1 MSTVNSAAAHT
12 LDEEEIAT
20 KQHDQVSN
28 DQSQNDPSED
38 FHGKSLSHVGQVFM
52 TKKT

>member
-28 DQSQNDPSED
+28 DHSQNDFSE
-38 FHGKSLSHVGQVFM
+38 GNTITNWMKSPITESM
-52 TKKT
+52 